1 MRRLNYFMLK
11 GAKTEEDY
19 KKVKSAIEKL
29 DGVFKVDYEMA
40 AEVVGVEYDDR
51 IISKEQIKTVVDS
64 LGYTL
69 IV

>member
-19 KKVKSAIEKL
+19 KRVKEAIEKL

-40 AEVVGVEYDDR
+40 AEVVGVDYDDEKV
-51 IISKEQIKTVVDS
+51 SKEQIKSAVDS

-69 IV
+69 II

>member
-1 MRRLNYFMLK
+1 LRRLNYFMLK

-19 KKVKSAIEKL
+19 KRVKEAIEKL

-40 AEVVGVEYDDR
+40 AEVVGVDYDDEKV
-51 IISKEQIKTVVDS
+51 SKEQIKSAVDS

-69 IV
+69 II

>member
-1 MRRLNYFMLK
+1 MRRLNYIMLK

-19 KKVKSAIEKL
+19 KRVKEAIEKL

-40 AEVVGVEYDDR
+40 AEVVGVDYDDEKV
-51 IISKEQIKTVVDS
+51 SKEQIKSAVDS

-69 IV
+69 II

>member
-1 MRRLNYFMLK
+1 MLK

-19 KKVKSAIEKL
+19 KKVIEVIERL
-29 DGVFKVDYEMA
+29 EGVFEVDYEIT
-40 AEVVGVEYDDR
+40 AEVVGVGYDDQ
-51 IISKEQIKTVVDS
+51 IISKEQIKTIVDS

>member
-19 KKVKSAIEKL
+19 KRVKEAIEKL

-40 AEVVGVEYDDR
+40 AEVVGVDYDDEKV
-51 IISKEQIKTVVDS
+51 SKEQIKSAVDS

>member
-40 AEVVGVEYDDR
+40 AEVVGVDYDDET
-51 IISKEQIKTVVDS
+51 ISKEQIKAVVDS

>member
-1 MRRLNYFMLK
+1 MLK

-40 AEVVGVEYDDR
+40 AEVVGVDYDDET
-51 IISKEQIKTVVDS
+51 ISKEQIKAVVDS

>member
-1 MRRLNYFMLK
+1 LRRLNYFMLK

-40 AEVVGVEYDDR
+40 AEVVGVDYDDET
-51 IISKEQIKTVVDS
+51 ISKEQIKAVVDS

>member
-1 MRRLNYFMLK
+1 MLK

-19 KKVKSAIEKL
+19 KRVKEAIEKL

-40 AEVVGVEYDDR
+40 AEVVGVDYDDEKV
-51 IISKEQIKTVVDS
+51 SKEQIKSAVDS

-69 IV
+69 II

>member
-11 GAKTEEDY
+11 GARTEEDY
-19 KKVKSAIEKL
+19 RKVKNAIEEL

-40 AEVVGVEYDDR
+40 AEVVGVDYDDET
-51 IISKEQIKTVVDS
+51 ISKEQIKAVVDS

>member
-40 AEVVGVEYDDR
+40 AEVVGVDYDDET
-51 IISKEQIKTVVDS
+51 ISKEQIKAVVDS

-69 IV
+69 II

>member
-1 MRRLNYFMLK
+1 MLK

-19 KKVKSAIEKL
+19 KRVKEAIEKL

-40 AEVVGVEYDDR
+40 AEVVGVDYDDEKV
-51 IISKEQIKTVVDS
+51 SKEQIKSAVDS